1 MQCNITSTLIIIL
14 VAKRTTI
21 DNHAAHG
28 IDNTANRDVRAK
40 TAQHNHR
47 AQRQRVAKVV
57 VSIDRRDA
65 RGVHVLPDTVGV
77 IDERVVH
84 PEDGVAGTGRDV
96 GHHSSDAVVAV
107 CVRTIGFVS
116 TWDDRAKEKVSDLP
130 SFQTAFHTRVIA
142 SRITRIDKPAIA
154 LRSQALIHRSAQ
166 TMRRIATPR
175 PNMTCESCKR
185 TADNTDWIPI
195 RIRAW
200 QVPEIIRIGEQIT
213 AMEIPCIER
222 LIPPW
227 QRRCESTL
235 IS

>member
-1 MQCNITSTLIIIL
+1 MITNLD
-14 VAKRTTI
+14 TTHRI
-21 DNHAAHG
+21 HDLT
-28 IDNTANRDVRAK
+28 DRDVRK
-40 TAQHNHR
+40 DVGDSNDGVQGE
-47 AQRQRVAKVV
+47 RVAEVV
-57 VSIDRRDA
+57 VAVDGREAGRV
-65 RGVHVLPDTVGV
+65 GVLPDAEVV
-77 IDERVVH
+77 VDEGVVH